1 MSKHIEE
8 LSKDLAG
15 GMSRRKAFWR
25 FFAGIGGIFLA
36 GKTASAAP
44 PVDICVAYCRME
56 SSNLFEFDECV
67 IASAFCPRGECAV
80 IGNGRHL
87 MCVELLPVGVPA

>member
-25 FFAGIGGIFLA
+25 FCAGVGGALFATKKASAGITNLG
-36 GKTASAAP
+36 S
-44 PVDICVAYCRME
+44 CVEYCRGQGL
-56 SSNLFEFDECV
+56 SPLEFDECV
-67 IASAFCPRGECAV
+67 IASALCPKDECAL
-80 IGNGRHL
+80 IANGRHIL
-87 MCVELLPVGVPA
+87 CVPHGTA